1 MRRSR
6 IPIAALTLSA
16 LLLAT
21 TGGAAEATFPGSA
34 GRIAYLHFVPDV
46 EQGWIFT
53 ANPDGSHERVLVD
66 KDSGAPDFSPDG
78 RLVAFEFV
86 ASNGCTDEACE
97 IEIGLIGSDGTGFRQ
112 LTSGDPGFR
121 FHPSWSPDGRR
132 LVIGRPD
139 GLWTIDAV
147 TGGDERQVTGNP
159 NIEDRA
165 PTWSPDGQWIA
176 FTRVDKARRKSE
188 QTALFRIHP
197 DGTGLKRL
205 TAWGENTDQADWSP
219 DGRWIAFNTKG
230 AKAPSRIAA
239 VRPDGSGEH
248 DIVKSAG
255 DDDFHDPSWAPDGSR
270 LIFQGWLVG
279 QTPIPPHP
287 ERERA
292 LWIVNADGTDLHRI
306 KGAGPG
312 GPDYLDPDWGSA
324 ALAG

>member
-6 IPIAALTLSA
+6 VPIAALTLGA

-21 TGGAAEATFPGSA
+21 TGGAAHATFPGSA
-34 GRIAYLHFVPDV
+34 GRIAYLHFVPDI

-53 ANPDGSHERVLVD
+53 ANPDGSHESVLVD

-132 LVIGRPD
+132 LVIVRPD
-139 GLWTIDAV
+139 GIWTIDAA
-147 TGGDERQVTGNP
+147 TGGDERQVTNNP
-159 NIEDRA
+159 DIEDRA
-165 PTWSPDGQWIA
+165 PTWSPDGQWIV
-176 FTRVDKARRKSE
+176 FTRVVKGGKHEDS
-188 QTALFRIHP
+188 ALFRIHP
-197 DGTGLKRL
+197 DGSGLKRL
-205 TAWGENTDQADWSP
+205 TPWGMQADQADWAP
-219 DGRWIAFNTKG
+219 DGGRIAFNTRG
-230 AKAPSRIAA
+230 AGAPSRIGTI
-239 VRPDGSGEH
+239 RPDGSGLAY
-248 DIVKSAG
+248 IVNSNG

-287 ERERA
+287 ARERA

-312 GPDYLDPDWGSA
+312 GLDYLDPEWGSA
-324 ALAG
+324 PLAG